1 MAEESFISDLF
12 GPASRLAREI
22 PGYEVRAVQRRM
34 AGRVVD
40 AVRENKF
47 LLVEAGTGTGKTLA
61 YLLPLLTLG
70 EPVVVSTATKALQDQ
85 IVAKDLPLLR
95 RVVER
100 PFRAAVL
107 KGRGNYVCL
116 HRFRQVEQDPTLHM
130 SRSHQEWQRI
140 VAWVHTT
147 RTGDKDELTDLPER
161 LPFWAGVTST
171 TDNCLGQ
178 NCPRHDDCFLIR
190 ARDQARRAHLVVVNH
205 HLFCADLAVRDG
217 GFGEILP
224 DYDRVVFDEAHQLPD
239 VVTRFFGWEIS
250 NYQLRELV
258 RDGRAE
264 FAEVGADDPDLTQAL
279 QGLEDVANLLR
290 GTFPTEDCRAG
301 LTQADMDQGVG
312 RSLVT
317 VEQGLHRLAEAL
329 EPHRPRS
336 AGLATCARRITE
348 LLAMAGR
355 IRTLDDPTRVY
366 WFETRG
372 RGIFLQASPLE
383 VGPLL
388 NEILHPLLKAAVFT
402 SATLATDAGSDPF
415 RFLRQQLG
423 LPEEQIIV
431 EQLPPAFDFSRQACL
446 YLPLHLPDPDAANF
460 PELAIQEILALL
472 EASSGRALCL
482 FTSRRMLDRVH
493 EGLKG
498 RIPYTILVQGEA
510 PKRALLEAF
519 QAERS
524 SVLLGMASFWEGV
537 DVPGE
542 ALSMVIIDRLPFAS
556 PGDPLVA
563 ARSRHLT
570 SQGGNAFAD
579 LFLPRAILSL
589 KQGLGRLLRR
599 SDDRGVMV
607 VLDMRLVRRSYGRRF
622 LESLPRIPI
631 IRQISAVR
639 EFFA

>member
-1 MAEESFISDLF
+1 MEVEESFIGNLF
-12 GPASRLAREI
+12 GPASRLAKEI
-22 PGYEVRAVQRRM
+22 PGYEVRAVQQRM
-34 AGRVVD
+34 AQRVVD
-40 AVRENKF
+40 AVQESKI

-107 KGRGNYVCL
+107 KGRGNYLCW
-116 HRFRQVEQDPTLHM
+116 HRFRQAEQDPTLSM
-130 SRSHQEWQRI
+130 SRTQEWQRM
-140 VAWVHTT
+140 VTWVHAT
-147 RTGDKDELTDLPER
+147 RTGDRDELTDLPEH
-161 LPFWAGVTST
+161 LPFWHGITST

-178 NCPRHDDCFLIR
+178 QCPEYDLCFLMR
-190 ARDQARRAHLVVVNH
+190 ARERARQAQLLVVNH

-239 VVTRFFGWEIS
+239 IVTRFFGWEIS

-258 RDGRAE
+258 RDGRSEVAD
-264 FAEVGADDPDLTQAL
+264 VGADDPELLLAL
-279 QGLEDVANLLR
+279 QELEEVANLLR

-301 LTQADMDQGVG
+301 LTHDTMAQGIE
-312 RSLVT
+312 RSLLT
-317 VEQGLHRLAEAL
+317 VEQALHHLAAVL

-336 AGLATCARRITE
+336 AGLAACTRRVTE
-348 LLAMAGR
+348 LLEVAGR
-355 IRTLDDPTRVY
+355 IRTLDDPSRVY

-372 RGIFLQASPLE
+372 RGIFIQASPLE

-388 NEILHPLLKAAVFT
+388 TEILHPLLKVAIFT
-402 SATLATDAGSDPF
+402 SATLATDTGDDPF
-415 RFLRQQLG
+415 RYLRNQLG
-423 LPEEQIIV
+423 LDPEQILA
-431 EQLPPAFDFSRQACL
+431 ERLPPAFDYIHQACL
-446 YLPLHLPDPDAANF
+446 YLPLDLPDPDAPHF
-460 PELAIQEILALL
+460 PEEATQEIKSLL

-482 FTSRRMLDRVH
+482 FTSRRMLEQIY
-493 EGLKG
+493 EGLQG
-498 RIPYTILVQGEA
+498 RIPYTLLVQGAA
-510 PKRALLEAF
+510 PKQALLDLF
-519 QAERS
+519 QAEPS

-556 PGDPLVA
+556 PADPLLA
-563 ARSRHLT
+563 ARNRHLA
-570 SQGGNAFAD
+570 SQGGNPFAD
-579 LFLPRAILSL
+579 ISLPRAILSL

-599 SDDRGVMV
+599 ADDRGVMV
-607 VLDMRLVRRSYGRRF
+607 VLDMRLTRRSYGRRF
-622 LESLPRIPI
+622 LENLPPMPV
-631 IRQISAVR
+631 IRQIDAVR
-639 EFFA
+639 EFFS